1 MMTGRP
7 GCQMASTPSSLV
19 EPPGA
24 DCEAAIVKQFW
35 AKDIPPS
42 KAEAYRPY
50 FRYYATECRRLRLG
64 ISKESWQ
71 SSTMVATTHEHIL
84 LIVNKFPLEKDLFRP
99 NLRSSLRRHFP
110 NGDDIA
116 INRSI
121 DFALRVWITMNVRE
135 ECYGLQ
141 TPRTPTIQWNDTS
154 SLVDFIARNFPQAT
168 TTASSLQLDHTFTAA
183 NINRLSG
190 IDIEWTPCLADHL
203 RFDKRRRLLR
213 IYPFKQVLLDHL
225 QLWEG
230 TESQKG
236 SGLVIASMT
245 RQELLTKVSNRSILP
260 KTLLKETLLSL
271 NLLFPHWDTL
281 TDSFMLQHDQ
291 TFHLE
296 GPFGDNRPSN
306 LANFNHWRNRLLEL
320 HQIFHSPPVGWTQIW
335 ADRRN
340 PLQWYTF
347 WIAIVILVLTIIFG
361 IISSVTAIIQTWLA
375 YESVR
380 IVRSQIMSSPG

>member
-1 MMTGRP
+1 
-7 GCQMASTPSSLV
+7 MASPPSSLV
-19 EPPGA
+19 EPPSAGR
-24 DCEAAIVKQFW
+24 EAAIVKQFW
-35 AKDIPPS
+35 AKKIPPS

-84 LIVNKFPLEKDLFRP
+84 LIVYKLPLEKDIIRP

-121 DFALRVWITMNVRE
+121 DFALRVWLTMNVRE
-135 ECYGLQ
+135 ECYSLQ
-141 TPRTPTIQWNDTS
+141 TPRTPTIQWDDTS
-154 SLVDFIARNFPQAT
+154 TLVDFIARNFPQAT
-168 TTASSLQLDHTFTAA
+168 TTAGSLQLDHTFTAA
-183 NINRLSG
+183 SINRLSG

-230 TESQKG
+230 TGSEKS
-236 SGLVIASMT
+236 SGLVIPSMR
-245 RQELLTKVSNRSILP
+245 RQELLTKVSNSSILP

-271 NLLFPHWDTL
+271 KLLFPHWDTL
-281 TDSFMLQHDQ
+281 TESFMLQHDQ
-291 TFHLE
+291 AFHLE
-296 GPFGDNRPSN
+296 GPFDDNRPSN
-306 LANFNHWRNRLLEL
+306 LADFNHWRNRLLEL

-347 WIAIVILVLTIIFG
+347 WIAIVIVVLTIIIG
-361 IISSVTAIIQTWLA
+361 IISSVTAIIQTCLA

-380 IVRSQIMSSPG
+380 IARSQIMSSAG